1 VEELLAVGVGF
12 AVLALLYASVAIF
25 MLGSLSERRVKA
37 ALKAL
42 AACGLALYALA
53 ALAAAR
59 SWMGGGLAETW
70 SGLARGAFC
79 SALAVTTSSAAF
91 AIAALVGRRLERTSP
106 ENARRFEKAFLIAFI
121 ASAIAAMVAVKIL
134 RHR

>member
-1 VEELLAVGVGF
+1 MEELLAVGVGF
-12 AVLALLYASVAIF
+12 AVLALLYVSIVIF
-25 MLGSLSERRVKA
+25 MFGSLSERRVKV

-42 AACGLALYALA
+42 AACGLALYVLA

-70 SGLARGAFC
+70 SGLARGAFY
-79 SALAVTTSSAAF
+79 SAFAVTTSSAAF
-91 AIAALVGRRLERTSP
+91 AIAMLVGRRLERTSP
-106 ENARRFEKAFLIAFI
+106 ENARRFKKAFLIAFI
-121 ASAIAAMVAVKIL
+121 ASTIAMIAMKIL

>member
-12 AVLALLYASVAIF
+12 AVLALLCASIVIF
-25 MLGSLSERRVKA
+25 MFGSLSERRAKV

-42 AACGLALYALA
+42 AACGLALYVLA
-53 ALAAAR
+53 ALAAVR

-70 SGLARGAFC
+70 SGLARGAFY

-91 AIAALVGRRLERTSP
+91 AIAVLVGRRLERMSP
-106 ENARRFEKAFLIAFI
+106 ESARRFEKAFLIAFI
-121 ASAIAAMVAVKIL
+121 VSAIAMMAMKIL